1 MKEVTKMKKKYALIA
16 AVMCAVVSMS
26 ACGDKKTSS
35 GKVVPAETQ
44 ATTEAS
50 SVETAPETDPVEEDS
65 QAASVTG
72 NGEYVSDELKELRD
86 KAFKEDTTLSM
97 YTCKASVTIP
107 KGWFPYNTV
116 VQDNALNGFP
126 ALFMYNDPKNIITIQ
141 VMDGSADK
149 ATFDAYKEDDLFE
162 QYTSSFT
169 NVEKLGFEKLDIS
182 GNTAY
187 KMKFKGIGKNDE
199 GELADPVTATYLFVN
214 SVEEGRGYFISLMS
228 YNSGCE
234 DVSENIQNMISFPD

>member
-1 MKEVTKMKKKYALIA
+1 MKKKYALITA
-16 AVMCAVVSMS
+16 IMCAAISLS

-50 SVETAPETDPVEEDS
+50 SVETAPETDPAEENS
-65 QAASVTG
+65 QSISITG
-72 NGEYVSDELKELRD
+72 NGEYVSDELKKLRE

-107 KGWFPYNTV
+107 EGWFPYNTV
-116 VQDNALNGFP
+116 VTDNALNGFP

-141 VMDGSADK
+141 VMDGSAEKDV
-149 ATFDAYKEDDLFE
+149 FDAYKEDDMFD
-162 QYTSSFT
+162 QYTSSFI
-169 NVEKLGFEKLDIS
+169 NVERLGFEKLDIS

-187 KMKFKGIGKNDE
+187 KMKFKGIGKNKE
-199 GELADPVTATYLFVN
+199 GELADQFTATYLFIN
-214 SVEEGRGYFISLMS
+214 SIDENRGYFIALMS
-228 YNSGCE
+228 YNNSCE
-234 DVSENIQNMISFPD
+234 DVSDNIQNMISFPD

>member
-1 MKEVTKMKKKYALIA
+1 MKKKYALMA
-16 AVMCAVVSMS
+16 ALMCAVISMS

-50 SVETAPETDPVEEDS
+50 PVETAPETDPVEDS
-65 QAASVTG
+65 QAVSATG
-72 NGEYVSDELKELRD
+72 NGEYVSDELKGLRE

-107 KGWFPYNTV
+107 KDWFPYNTV

-126 ALFMYNDPKNIITIQ
+126 ALFMYNDPKNILTIQ
-141 VMDGSADK
+141 VMDGSAEK
-149 ATFDAYKEDDLFE
+149 AVFDAYKEDDMFE

-169 NVEKLGFEKLDIS
+169 NVERLGFEKLDIS

-187 KMKFKGIGKNDE
+187 KMKFKGIGENKE

-214 SVEEGRGYFISLMS
+214 SADEGKGYFIALMS
-228 YNSGCE
+228 YNSSCE
-234 DVSENIQNMISFPD
+234 DVSDNIQNMISFPD